1 MPHSELISLNK
12 LIEKSNSKKLIIPLL
27 QRNYKWSKE
36 NASKLL
42 KDIIKAK
49 GKKQNE
55 YTIGMATFYNCGTDD
70 IQVIDGQQRI
80 ITLCLL
86 AKALGK
92 ITEFLKIS
100 FERDEDQQ
108 KGLRYNYLYGNNS
121 IDSAYSVDVERMEE
135 VFTKFNNMLSKEHI
149 EKNDLYYWICKHVK
163 IIYRETDNTPL
174 NEFLNLNENK
184 ISFSPSD
191 YDRAY
196 QLKYQSEKQ
205 EDMITPAMI
214 LKEHS
219 LIEKYL
225 YTNEDVYNLI
235 KSTYTKNPSNR
246 MDLLFEKFPSDIQQY
261 YAEIDSQKDEDKNNR
276 YTQQYEYLKYCRKVL
291 KSICDE
297 LQKQNNSELN
307 VNIYNAVILLS
318 KLNKNFK
325 FFNLINID
333 ETENFEEKLFKTFCP
348 DKDFSLL
355 GQTYKAITNKNAFM
369 ESQLKNKLDNPND
382 SEIDRT
388 TFNNIYSES
397 QETIS
402 KNINNWFTDREKEVI
417 DIIQMGKN
425 VSELSNSTTKS
436 FEEILRLKEIEE
448 IIIPEIQR
456 DYTFGSQEE
465 NVKKLLFNISS
476 TYLDSFINEHLQDDC
491 YEIGSSEKII
501 YNSIKNNKK
510 LWPEPPKSELNAN
523 NFLKT
528 IITGNDNNKKLLE
541 FSGIKYDSGE
551 FDFRRNETKNKFSNI
566 LNSFKQELNI
576 KTFKYIKNNEKNNDN
591 RLYFKN
597 TGKIAFPF
605 GIILCF
611 LEDHRL
617 YIYDGQQ
624 RLVTLVFLCDYIII
638 YQNKT
643 DDDGYRELLK
653 KFKFENRK
661 DANDLLSKLLNA
673 SEKSPNLSKN
683 SSDLLENIFP
693 TDHTTYSII
702 KLLKL
707 YRDYENGYNKKIL
720 CFDLEY
726 LMKKIKFE
734 FAIIDKTSTVE
745 QLYMDLNTNNVL
757 LSTAENYKAELVHKL
772 NSRFNDSF
780 NEYWKY
786 QLDNCFLNQAECE
799 NLEMKIIHW
808 CFKMAALEYDIS
820 ISSSFEDSDRL
831 SWIDDPNAQKIIDCV
846 GRILNI
852 VPKFSSIKS
861 LKPWGKDIITQF
873 VVWHGLRSLNE
884 NIIQQLA
891 VWLELLPPNEN
902 DSDEKINYSD
912 DTQFIKVRLSPIKA
926 LDLAKHIFI
935 LSKSKDDNKLKT
947 EEKSKNDLNF
957 LVKKYHSYWE
967 EGYLEAFSSNREFS
981 SSDSDT
987 EKSSNYLDYFS
998 EQYLENKLE
1007 TMEWIE
1013 YIYYIKLNEIKN
1025 SNYFFVNKWEKAE
1038 TNNKQPFKYHQE
1050 KKFAIEQCG
1059 CDYDLWCYIK
1069 DKDFSINKQISFNIE
1084 GNENNID
1091 IDSMILNKIQ
1101 PELLKNA
1108 RMNYLL
1114 YKERL
1119 SIPCKINYG
1128 KNNNIN
1134 NFIKTT
1140 ILEAKEANNYLIE
1153 KFSKSIQKNYYVD
1166 NSTNDLEIYEFDE
1179 REHTR
1184 TQSTSVY
1191 INDNISFTVEEIKS
1205 NDTLKDAIHKLKNT
1219 NENLVRYIWG
1229 YKKVSDDENFSNYF
1243 KNNIVNSKTN
1253 WKLLKKYLNN
1263 NPTEVDEA
1271 RNLYTTFNNNVPPDF
1286 N

>member
-1 MPHSELISLNK
+1 MPHSELISLNE
-12 LIEKSNSKKLIIPLL
+12 LIDKSNSKKLIIPLL
-27 QRNYKWSKE
+27 QRNYKWSTE
-36 NASKLL
+36 NASQLL
-42 KDIIKAK
+42 ADIRKAK
-49 GKKQNE
+49 CKKQNE

-92 ITEFLKIS
+92 IAEFLKIS

-121 IDSAYSVDVERMEE
+121 IDSTYSSVDVKRMEE
-135 VFTKFNNMLSKEHI
+135 VFNRFNKMLSEENK
-149 EKNDLYYWICKHVK
+149 EKNDSLYGWICEHVK

-246 MDLLFEKFPSDIQQY
+246 MDLLFENSSFGSNIQKY
-261 YAEIDSQKDEDKNNR
+261 YAEIDSKPDEKNNR

-318 KLNKNFK
+318 KLKENFK
-325 FFNLINID
+325 FFDLINID

-355 GQTYKAITNKNAFM
+355 DQTYKAIKNKNAFM

-402 KNINNWFTDREKEVI
+402 GNINNWFEDREKEVI

-551 FDFRRNETKNKFSNI
+551 FDFRRNEIKNKFSNI

-576 KTFKYIKNNEKNNDN
+576 KTFKYIKNNEENNDN
-591 RLYFKN
+591 RLYFEN
-597 TGKIAFPF
+597 TGEIAFPF

-624 RLVTLVFLCDYIII
+624 RLVTLVFLCAYIII

-643 DDDGYRELLK
+643 DDDEYRELLK

-673 SEKSPNLSKN
+673 SEKSPDLSKN

-780 NEYWKY
+780 NKYWKY
-786 QLDNCFLNQAECE
+786 QLDNCFLNQAECENLDECE

-846 GRILNI
+846 GGILNTKL
-852 VPKFSSIKS
+852 KFRFIKI
-861 LKPWGKDIITQF
+861 LKPWEEDIIRQF
-873 VVWHGLRSLNE
+873 VVWHGLRS
-884 NIIQQLA
+884 
-891 VWLELLPPNEN
+891 PNEN

-967 EGYLEAFSSNREFS
+967 EGYLEAFSSDREFS

-1025 SNYFFVNKWEKAE
+1025 SKYFFVNKWEKAE
-1038 TNNKQPFKYHQE
+1038 TTNKQPFKYQE
-1050 KKFAIEQCG
+1050 KKFAIKQCG

-1069 DKDFSINKQISFNIE
+1069 DKDFSINKQIIFDIE
-1084 GNENNID
+1084 ERENNID
-1091 IDSMILNKIQ
+1091 IDSMILSKIQ
-1101 PELLKNA
+1101 PKLLKNA

-1114 YKERL
+1114 YKKRL

-1140 ILEAKEANNYLIE
+1140 ILGAKEANNYLIE
-1153 KFSKSIQKNYYVD
+1153 EFSKSIQKKYYIEK
-1166 NSTNDLEIYEFDE
+1166 STNNFKIYGFNEI
-1179 REHTR
+1179 EHTR
-1184 TQSTSVY
+1184 TLLDSVS
-1191 INDNISFTVEEIKS
+1191 INKNISFTVEELNNNNI
-1205 NDTLKDAIHKLKNT
+1205 LKEKIRDLKNT
-1219 NENLVRYIWG
+1219 DKNLVRYIWG
-1229 YKKVSDDENFSNYF
+1229 YKKETDDEDFSNYL
-1243 KNNIVNSKTN
+1243 KNNIVNIKTN
-1253 WKLLKKYLNN
+1253 WKLLKEYLNN
-1263 NPTEVDEA
+1263 EQEVKEA
-1271 RNLYTTFNNNVPPDF
+1271 SRLLAPFNNNVLLE
-1286 N
+1286 